1 MRRLT
6 GSGMQAADIRLGII
20 GGGMMAYSIVRGL
33 LAARLLSP
41 ERIVVS
47 DVSAERRALFEKSC
61 GIAAASDNLQAVRR
75 SNVVLLAI
83 KPQGMAGLL
92 AEIRP
97 AAASDTLYLSIAAGI
112 TTAALYAGLG
122 SAGRI
127 VRIMPNTAAQVRASA
142 TAICRGPNA
151 TDDDLAIARDLFNAL
166 GTTVAVDETLMDAVT
181 GLSGSGPAYVYLI
194 IEALADAGVRNG
206 LARATALQLAAQ
218 TCAGAA
224 RMVLEAGEHPG
235 ALKDQV
241 CSPGGTTINGLYR
254 LEKSGVRAALIDA
267 VSAAVARSKELGG

>member
-1 MRRLT
+1 MNT
-6 GSGMQAADIRLGII
+6 ADIRLGII
-20 GGGMMAYSIVRGL
+20 GGGMMAHGIVRGL
-33 LAARLLSP
+33 LAARLIAP

-47 DVSAERRALFEKSC
+47 DVSAERRVLIEKSC
-61 GIAAASDNLQAVRR
+61 GIAALSDNLQAVRR
-75 SNVVLLAI
+75 SNAVILAV
-83 KPQGMAGLL
+83 KPQAMAGLL
-92 AEIRP
+92 SEIRP
-97 AAASDTLYLSIAAGI
+97 EAAQDRLYLSIAAGI

-122 SAGRI
+122 SMGRI
-127 VRIMPNTAAQVRASA
+127 IRIMPNTAAQVQSSA

-151 TDDDLAIARDLFNAL
+151 TDDDLMVARGLFNAL
-166 GTTVAVDETLMDAVT
+166 GITVVVDEVLMDAVT

-235 ALKDQV
+235 VLKDQV

-267 VSAAVARSKELGG
+267 VSAAVARSKELGS

>member
-1 MRRLT
+1 
-6 GSGMQAADIRLGII
+6 MQTADIRLGII
-20 GGGMMAYSIVRGL
+20 GGGMMAHSIVRGL
-33 LAARLLSP
+33 LAARLIAP
-41 ERIVVS
+41 ECIVVS
-47 DVSAERRALFEKSC
+47 DVSAERRALLEKSC
-61 GIAAASDNLQAVRR
+61 GIATLSDNLQAVRR

-83 KPQGMAGLL
+83 KPQAMAGLL
-92 AEIRP
+92 AEVRT
-97 AAASDTLYLSIAAGI
+97 AAGPDTLYLSIAAGI

-122 SAGRI
+122 GTGRI
-127 VRIMPNTAAQVRASA
+127 IRIMPNTAAQVRTSA

-151 TDDDLAIARDLFNAL
+151 TEDDLMVARELFNAL
-166 GTTVAVDETLMDAVT
+166 GTTVVVDEALMDAVT

-224 RMVLEAGEHPG
+224 RMVLETGEHPG
-235 ALKDQV
+235 CLKDQV
-241 CSPGGTTINGLYR
+241 TSPGGTTINGLYR

-267 VSAAVARSKELGG
+267 VSAAVARSKELGS

>member
-1 MRRLT
+1 
-6 GSGMQAADIRLGII
+6 MQTADIRLGII
-20 GGGMMAYSIVRGL
+20 GGGMMAHSIVRGL
-33 LAARLLSP
+33 LAARLLAA

-47 DVSAERRALFEKSC
+47 DVSAERRALLEKGC
-61 GIAAASDNLQAVRR
+61 GIVTLPDNRQTVQR

-92 AEIRP
+92 AELRP
-97 AAASDTLYLSIAAGI
+97 AAGPDTLYMSIAAGI
-112 TTAALYAGLG
+112 TTTALYAGLG

-127 VRIMPNTAAQVRASA
+127 IRIMPNTAAQVRSSA
-142 TAICRGPNA
+142 TAVCRGPNA
-151 TDDDLAIARDLFNAL
+151 TDADLTVARDLCDAL
-166 GTTVAVDETLMDAVT
+166 GTTVVVDESLMDAVT
-181 GLSGSGPAYVYLI
+181 GLSGSGPAYLYLI

-224 RMVLEAGEHPG
+224 RMVLETGEHPG
-235 ALKDQV
+235 RLKDQV
-241 CSPGGTTINGLYR
+241 TSPGGTTINGLYR

-267 VSAAVARSKELGG
+267 VSAAVARSKELGS